1 MAFLPFT
8 DLEVYKECR
17 LLRKSIAEMVKIH
30 FPEHEKYKLTDQI
43 IRSSR
48 RITACIA
55 EGHGRFYY
63 KENVQYCRMARGSLS
78 ETLEHLVTGFDEGY
92 ITADMLKDYKT
103 RIDSCGRLLNGYI
116 KYLIKAKTPKDE
128 DPPNE
133 PFNQ

>member
-17 LLRKSIAEMVKIH
+17 LLRKSISEMVKIH
-30 FPEHEKYKLTDQI
+30 FPEHEKYKLSDQV

-92 ITADMLKDYKT
+92 ITADLLKDYKT

-116 KYLIKAKTPKDE
+116 KYLLKAKTQKDE
-128 DPPNE
+128 DTPDE
-133 PFNQ
+133 PLNQ